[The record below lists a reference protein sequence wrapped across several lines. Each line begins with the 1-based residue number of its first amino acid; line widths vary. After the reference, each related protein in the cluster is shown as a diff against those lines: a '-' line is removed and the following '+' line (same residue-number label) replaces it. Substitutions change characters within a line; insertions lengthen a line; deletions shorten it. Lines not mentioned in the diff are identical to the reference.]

1 MSELNSPVVPL
12 KISIITIFPEW
23 FDGPFDDGILFRAQ
37 EKGLAQ
43 FPIVDLR
50 SYAND
55 KHHSVDDTPYG
66 GGGGM
71 LFKAEPLAKCLDDI
85 VGAPGTENRA
95 RVIFTSPKGITWN
108 QKVANEWIANFLKI
122 SNGEEGSKRDGDLD
136 SATANRDGATTE
148 PSWQHLVI
156 ICGRY
161 EGIDQRIIDTR
172 VDHEVS
178 LGDFVM
184 TGGEITALAIVDS
197 LVRLIPGVLGNS
209 DSFQHDSHYKGLL
222 EGPHYTRPAEFE
234 GMKVPDVLLSGNHAA
249 IDEWRKEESEKITK
263 ERRPELWDEFIRH
276 RDTES
281 QS

>member
-37 EKGLAQ
+37 EKGLAK
-43 FPIVDLR
+43 FPIIDLR

-55 KHHSVDDTPYG
+55 NHHSVDDMPYG

-85 VGAPGTENRA
+85 AGDPRTENRA

-108 QKVANEWIANFLKI
+108 QKFANEWVANFLKT
-122 SNGEEGSKRDGDLD
+122 SSGDGVEN
-136 SATANRDGATTE
+136 STTANGDGEDERHE

-184 TGGEITALAIVDS
+184 TGGEITTLAIVDS
-197 LVRLIPGVLGNS
+197 LVRLIPGVLGNA

-249 IDEWRKEESEKITK
+249 IDQWRKEESEKITK
-263 ERRPELWDEFIRH
+263 ERRPELWEKYINH
-276 RDTES
+276 GGTENTE
-281 QS
+281 